1 MANLTKALDNGVLD
15 KDPFLREYRA
25 KKMEELK
32 EQAKLGAQ
40 RCVCVCVRVCACVH
54 VCMCVCVCVC
64 H

>member
-32 EQAKLGAQ
+32 EQAKLGTQ
-40 RCVCVCVRVCACVH
+40 RCGVCVCVCVW
-54 VCMCVCVCVC
+54 
-64 H
+64 